1 MDIGQGEVNWD
12 AFFSTLAEVG
22 FDGIVTSC
30 VFAWEERADESGRT
44 MRKEIQRYVDK
55 YFGKAKGKGK
65 NQTKG

>member
-12 AFFSTLAEVG
+12 EFFSSLAAVG

-30 VFAWEERADESGRT
+30 VFAWEERADQSGRS

-55 YFGKAKGKGK
+55 HFGEAGGPAS
-65 NQTKG
+65 G